1 MTALARGIG
10 SRLGQAIGLLLAV
23 VVVVFFLIQL
33 APGDAALY
41 LAGDQGVGDAEFL
54 AQVRADYGLDRPLL
68 IQLGTYVGN
77 VAQLNL
83 GESIYFNEP
92 VLGLIVERL
101 FATVLLAGTS
111 LLFAVGLGV
120 AIGVYTARRPESPMS
135 SAATVTSLVGFSTPV
150 FYSAIMVIV
159 LFAAKW
165 SLLPVGGMEDVR
177 YDGNWVG
184 ETIDLLQHLILPA
197 LSLGIIYLAI
207 YSRLARASMLEV
219 LESGGGDH
227 GNDGVPKSVFVDNDS
242 LSGALCSGSAD
253 VVRLQNLEHRSS
265 GQPGVDSQIDDA
277 ETERREDEVLK
288 KVDGLADPVTVVT
301 DVFDTTYGE
310 QPPLCGKEDDKH
322 DRRVKD
328 RCRKPDQAR
337 HRCSR
342 GHRAFGPSGGVHAD
356 GHPQPHCEEK

>member
-41 LAGDQGVGDAEFL
+41 LAGEQGVGDAEFL
-54 AQVRADYGLDRPLL
+54 AQVRADYGLDQPLL
-68 IQLGTYVGN
+68 AQLGTYVGN

-120 AIGVYTARRPESPMS
+120 AIGVYTARRPESPTS
-135 SAATVTSLVGFSTPV
+135 SAATVASLVGFSTPV
-150 FYSAIMVIV
+150 FYSAIMFIV
-159 LFAAKW
+159 VFAAKW
-165 SLLPVGGMEDVR
+165 SLLPVGGIEDVR

-219 LESGGGDH
+219 LESDYIRTARAKGARERVVVYKHALRNAVIPVITAAGLQVG
-227 GNDGVPKSVFVDNDS
+227 SL
-242 LSGALCSGSAD
+242 LSGALLVE
-253 VVRLQNLEHRSS
+253 VVFGWPGIGRLA
-265 GQPGVDSQIDDA
+265 VDSIFRRDSPTLLGIMIFSSAMVIVANLLTDLVYRLIDP
-277 ETERREDEVLK
+277 RI
-288 KVDGLADPVTVVT
+288 
-301 DVFDTTYGE
+301 
-310 QPPLCGKEDDKH
+310 
-322 DRRVKD
+322 RVGG
-328 RCRKPDQAR
+328 
-337 HRCSR
+337 SR
-342 GHRAFGPSGGVHAD
+342 
-356 GHPQPHCEEK
+356 

>member
-23 VVVVFFLIQL
+23 VVVVFFLIQI

-68 IQLGTYVGN
+68 VQLGTYVGN
-77 VAQLNL
+77 VAQLDL
-83 GESIYFNEP
+83 GDSIYFDEP

-120 AIGVYTARRPESPMS
+120 AIGVYTARRPESSMS
-135 SAATVTSLVGFSTPV
+135 SAATVSSLVGFSTPV
-150 FYSAIMVIV
+150 FYSAIMFIV

-165 SLLPVGGMEDVR
+165 SLLPVGGIEDVR
-177 YDGNWVG
+177 YEGNWVG

-219 LESGGGDH
+219 LESDYIRTARAKGARERVVVYKHALRNAVIPVVTAAGLQV
-227 GNDGVPKSVFVDNDS
+227 GNL
-242 LSGALCSGSAD
+242 LSGALLVE
-253 VVRLQNLEHRSS
+253 VVFAW
-265 GQPGVDSQIDDA
+265 PGVGRLAVDSIFRRDSPTLLGIMIFSSAMVILANLLTDLVYRIIDP
-277 ETERREDEVLK
+277 RI
-288 KVDGLADPVTVVT
+288 
-301 DVFDTTYGE
+301 
-310 QPPLCGKEDDKH
+310 
-322 DRRVKD
+322 RVGG
-328 RCRKPDQAR
+328 
-337 HRCSR
+337 SR
-342 GHRAFGPSGGVHAD
+342 
-356 GHPQPHCEEK
+356 

>member
-1 MTALARGIG
+1 VTALARGIG

-23 VVVVFFLIQL
+23 VVVVFFLIQI

-68 IQLGTYVGN
+68 VQLGTYVGN
-77 VAQLNL
+77 VAQLDL
-83 GESIYFNEP
+83 GDSIYFNEP

-120 AIGVYTARRPESPMS
+120 AIGVYTARRPESSMS
-135 SAATVTSLVGFSTPV
+135 SAATVSSLVGFSTPV
-150 FYSAIMVIV
+150 FYSAIMFIV

-165 SLLPVGGMEDVR
+165 SLLPVGGIEDVR
-177 YDGNWVG
+177 YEGNWVG

-219 LESGGGDH
+219 LESDYIRTARAKGARERVVVYKHALRNAVIPVVTAAGLQV
-227 GNDGVPKSVFVDNDS
+227 GNL
-242 LSGALCSGSAD
+242 LSGALLVE
-253 VVRLQNLEHRSS
+253 VVFAW
-265 GQPGVDSQIDDA
+265 PGVGRLAVDSIFRRDSPTLLGIMIFSSAMVILANLLTDLVYRIIDP
-277 ETERREDEVLK
+277 RI
-288 KVDGLADPVTVVT
+288 
-301 DVFDTTYGE
+301 
-310 QPPLCGKEDDKH
+310 
-322 DRRVKD
+322 RVGG
-328 RCRKPDQAR
+328 
-337 HRCSR
+337 SR
-342 GHRAFGPSGGVHAD
+342 
-356 GHPQPHCEEK
+356 

>member
-54 AQVRADYGLDRPLL
+54 AQVRAEYGLDQPLL
-68 IQLGTYVGN
+68 VQLGTYVGN

-92 VLGLIVERL
+92 VLGLIIERL

-111 LLFAVGLGV
+111 LLFAVGVGV

-150 FYSAIMVIV
+150 FYSAIMFIV

-165 SLLPVGGMEDVR
+165 SLLPVGGIEDVR

-197 LSLGIIYLAI
+197 LSLGII
-207 YSRLARASMLEV
+207 
-219 LESGGGDH
+219 
-227 GNDGVPKSVFVDNDS
+227 
-242 LSGALCSGSAD
+242 
-253 VVRLQNLEHRSS
+253 
-265 GQPGVDSQIDDA
+265 
-277 ETERREDEVLK
+277 
-288 KVDGLADPVTVVT
+288 
-301 DVFDTTYGE
+301 
-310 QPPLCGKEDDKH
+310 
-322 DRRVKD
+322 
-328 RCRKPDQAR
+328 
-337 HRCSR
+337 
-342 GHRAFGPSGGVHAD
+342 
-356 GHPQPHCEEK
+356 

>member
-23 VVVVFFLIQL
+23 VVVVFFLIQI

-54 AQVRADYGLDRPLL
+54 ARVRAEYGLDQPLL
-68 IQLGTYVGN
+68 VQLGTYVGN

-120 AIGVYTARRPESPMS
+120 AIGVYTARRPESPTS
-135 SAATVTSLVGFSTPV
+135 SAATVASLVGFSTPV
-150 FYSAIMVIV
+150 FYSAIMFIV
-159 LFAAKW
+159 VFAAKW
-165 SLLPVGGMEDVR
+165 SLLPVGGIEDVR

-184 ETIDLLQHLILPA
+184 ETIDLLQHLVLPA

-219 LESGGGDH
+219 LESDYIRTARAKGAQERVVVYKHALRNAVIPVITAAGLQV
-227 GNDGVPKSVFVDNDS
+227 GNL
-242 LSGALCSGSAD
+242 LSGALLVE
-253 VVRLQNLEHRSS
+253 VVFAWPGIGRLA
-265 GQPGVDSQIDDA
+265 VDSIFRRDSPTLLGIMIFSSAMVIVANLLTDLVYRLIDP
-277 ETERREDEVLK
+277 RI
-288 KVDGLADPVTVVT
+288 
-301 DVFDTTYGE
+301 
-310 QPPLCGKEDDKH
+310 
-322 DRRVKD
+322 RVGG
-328 RCRKPDQAR
+328 
-337 HRCSR
+337 SR
-342 GHRAFGPSGGVHAD
+342 
-356 GHPQPHCEEK
+356 

>member
-54 AQVRADYGLDRPLL
+54 AQVRADYGLDQPLL
-68 IQLGTYVGN
+68 VQLGTYVGN

-120 AIGVYTARRPESPMS
+120 AIGVYTARRPESPTS
-135 SAATVTSLVGFSTPV
+135 SAATVASLVGFSTPV
-150 FYSAIMVIV
+150 FYSAIMFIV
-159 LFAAKW
+159 VFAAKW
-165 SLLPVGGMEDVR
+165 SLLPVGGIEDVR

-184 ETIDLLQHLILPA
+184 ETIDLLQHLVLPA

-219 LESGGGDH
+219 LESDYIRTARAKGAQERVVVYKHALRNAVIPVITAAGLQV
-227 GNDGVPKSVFVDNDS
+227 GNL
-242 LSGALCSGSAD
+242 LSGALLVE
-253 VVRLQNLEHRSS
+253 VVFAWPGIGRLA
-265 GQPGVDSQIDDA
+265 VDSIFRRDSPTLLGIMIFSSAMVIVANLLTDLVYRLIDP
-277 ETERREDEVLK
+277 RI
-288 KVDGLADPVTVVT
+288 
-301 DVFDTTYGE
+301 
-310 QPPLCGKEDDKH
+310 
-322 DRRVKD
+322 RVGG
-328 RCRKPDQAR
+328 
-337 HRCSR
+337 SR
-342 GHRAFGPSGGVHAD
+342 
-356 GHPQPHCEEK
+356 

>member
-101 FATVLLAGTS
+101 FATVLLAGTA

-135 SAATVTSLVGFSTPV
+135 SVATVTSLVGFSTPV

-219 LESGGGDH
+219 LESDYIRTARAKGAQERVVVYKHALRNAVIPVITAAGLQV
-227 GNDGVPKSVFVDNDS
+227 GNL
-242 LSGALCSGSAD
+242 LSGALLVE
-253 VVRLQNLEHRSS
+253 VVFAWPGIGRLA
-265 GQPGVDSQIDDA
+265 VDSIFRRDSPMLLGIMIFSSAMVIVANLLTDLVYRLIDP
-277 ETERREDEVLK
+277 RI
-288 KVDGLADPVTVVT
+288 
-301 DVFDTTYGE
+301 
-310 QPPLCGKEDDKH
+310 
-322 DRRVKD
+322 RVGG
-328 RCRKPDQAR
+328 
-337 HRCSR
+337 SR
-342 GHRAFGPSGGVHAD
+342 
-356 GHPQPHCEEK
+356 

>member
-23 VVVVFFLIQL
+23 VVVVFFLIQI

-68 IQLGTYVGN
+68 VQLRTYVGN
-77 VAQLNL
+77 VAQLDL
-83 GESIYFNEP
+83 GDSIYFNEP

-120 AIGVYTARRPESPMS
+120 AIGVYTARRPESSMS
-135 SAATVTSLVGFSTPV
+135 SAATVSSLVGFSTPV
-150 FYSAIMVIV
+150 FYSAIMFIV

-165 SLLPVGGMEDVR
+165 SLLPVGGIEDVR
-177 YDGNWVG
+177 YEGNWVG

-219 LESGGGDH
+219 LESDYIRTARAKGARERVVVYKHALRNAVIPVVTAAGLQV
-227 GNDGVPKSVFVDNDS
+227 GNL
-242 LSGALCSGSAD
+242 LSGALLVE
-253 VVRLQNLEHRSS
+253 VVFAW
-265 GQPGVDSQIDDA
+265 PGVGRLAVDSIF
-277 ETERREDEVLK
+277 RRDSPTLLGIMIFSSAMVI
-288 KVDGLADPVTVVT
+288 LANLLT
-301 DVFDTTYGE
+301 DLVYRIIA
-310 QPPLCGKEDDKH
+310 P
-322 DRRVKD
+322 RIRVGG
-328 RCRKPDQAR
+328 
-337 HRCSR
+337 SR
-342 GHRAFGPSGGVHAD
+342 
-356 GHPQPHCEEK
+356 